1 MLPQQHAFILFK
13 PVLVAV
19 AKKTLSLKISATSA
33 SLISSGKVKEDPKKV
48 NMEDGTSLADS
59 FMSDLDL

>member
-1 MLPQQHAFILFK
+1 MLFK

-48 NMEDGTSLADS
+48 NMEDGTPLADS